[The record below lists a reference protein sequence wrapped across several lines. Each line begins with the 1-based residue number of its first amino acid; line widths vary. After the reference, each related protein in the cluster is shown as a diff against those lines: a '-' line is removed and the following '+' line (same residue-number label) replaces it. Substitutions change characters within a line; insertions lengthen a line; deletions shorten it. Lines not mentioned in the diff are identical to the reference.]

1 MLKGNVNEDDSVA
14 HKCARFCII
23 YPNKKSNSAKFKPP
37 NYVKKKFICFLI
49 SECIRQAYL
58 VQNQYF
64 SEVMCWSWDSLVQM
78 AGRCWRF
85 LSVLRIE
92 KGNNGMFKA
101 FKCWHK
107 IVLMWIQ
114 HFVPGLHLYWRTVI
128 FQKPRPENFTL
139 SAYTSSALCTI
150 PVDWFMQISVNSIYC
165 KSSSTCIPYQCIIIV
180 FHFNFGLSV
189 SLMLYS

>member
-1 MLKGNVNEDDSVA
+1 MKTIVLHTNVLGFVSFILIKKVILQNLNPQIMWKKNLFA
-14 HKCARFCII
+14 FIFGKII
-23 YPNKKSNSAKFKPP
+23 SG
-37 NYVKKKFICFLI
+37 
-49 SECIRQAYL
+49 CIRQAYL

-64 SEVMCWSWDSLVQM
+64 SEVMYWSWDSLVQM

-180 FHFNFGLSV
+180 FHFNFGLGV